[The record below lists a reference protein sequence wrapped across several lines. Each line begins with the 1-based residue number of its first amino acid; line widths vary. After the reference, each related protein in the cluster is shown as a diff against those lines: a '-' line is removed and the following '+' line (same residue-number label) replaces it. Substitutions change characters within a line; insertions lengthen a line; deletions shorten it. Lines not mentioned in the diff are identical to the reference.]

1 MVDPETQRDSGNHR
15 IRILRAWNQGIV
27 QEMTATG
34 GNNCLLFTE
43 CRMGCSRTY
52 PAGHAGTAHNLSSLT
67 PALSPR
73 RHENT
78 GDAQSAA
85 RSGGSR
91 NLLSTP
97 TSLPLLLRPL
107 LLGSWG
113 LPCSSPLSKGS
124 PRVLPALLPSHNWNH
139 SQGRHN
145 CFPSL
150 PALLHTSPHPPPTT
164 QQGF

>member
-1 MVDPETQRDSGNHR
+1 MIDPETQRDSGNHR
-15 IRILRAWNQGIV
+15 IRILRTWNQGIL

-34 GNNCLLFTE
+34 KNGLLLLK
-43 CRMGCSRTY
+43 
-52 PAGHAGTAHNLSSLT
+52 AGWDVQGHTQQVMLEQLTTSLT

-85 RSGGSR
+85 RSGGNR
-91 NLLSTP
+91 NPLSTP

-107 LLGSWG
+107 LLGSRG
-113 LPCSSPLSKGS
+113 LPCSSPPSRGS

-145 CFPSL
+145 CFPFL
-150 PALLHTSPHPPPTT
+150 PALLHTSPRPPPTT
-164 QQGF
+164 QQGFQF